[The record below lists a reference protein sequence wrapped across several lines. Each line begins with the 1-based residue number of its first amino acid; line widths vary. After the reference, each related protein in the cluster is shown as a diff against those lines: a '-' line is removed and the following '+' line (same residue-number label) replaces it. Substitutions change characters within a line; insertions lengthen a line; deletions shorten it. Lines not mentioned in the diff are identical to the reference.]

1 MSDIVERLRSAD
13 VLIVKS
19 ATDLRSVVAEE
30 AADEIEKLRAWV
42 NKILQENRA
51 MEKKIEKAA
60 AIIINARA
68 ALGEKK

>member
-1 MSDIVERLRSAD
+1 MTRDIVERLRQPASVFYEYSAD
-13 VLIVKS
+13 NG
-19 ATDLRSVVAEE
+19 DLLKK

-68 ALGEKK
+68 ALGEKE

>member
-1 MSDIVERLRSAD
+1 MTSDIVERLRGGTGD
-13 VLIVKS
+13 G
-19 ATDLRSVVAEE
+19 LRAWDWMRE

-42 NKILQENRA
+42 NKMLQENRA

-68 ALGEKK
+68 ALGEKE

>member
-1 MSDIVERLRSAD
+1 MSDIVERLRTAD
-13 VLIVKS
+13 IYDHADADKFCN
-19 ATDLRSVVAEE
+19 E

-68 ALGEKK
+68 ALEEKE

>member
-1 MSDIVERLRSAD
+1 MTRDIVERLRQPASVFYEYSAD
-13 VLIVKS
+13 NG
-19 ATDLRSVVAEE
+19 DLLKQ

-68 ALGEKK
+68 ALGEKE